1 MLIPWNIYT
10 YSMTTIQCLFVF
22 CFRKLIKSEND
33 RNFRYFTKSG
43 ACLVPKY
50 MLNENDFTVEN
61 FEN

>member
-1 MLIPWNIYT
+1 
-10 YSMTTIQCLFVF
+10 MTTIQCLFVF